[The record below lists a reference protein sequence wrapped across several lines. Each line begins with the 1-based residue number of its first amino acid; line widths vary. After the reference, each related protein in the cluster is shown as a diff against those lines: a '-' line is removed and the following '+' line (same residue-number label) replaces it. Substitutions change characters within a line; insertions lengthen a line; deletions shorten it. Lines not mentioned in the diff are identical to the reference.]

1 MHRASRPNCL
11 FVPSHSRQ
19 RGWALLRGTA
29 IAIAW
34 AAAVGSLPAGHALS
48 ATDGSAGQARLP
60 ELVRTKHRTFSIPF
74 RLPAAQ
80 DADAAPQRVIMSVS
94 KDLGGSWEAAG
105 EVAPAVGTFTYQAGS
120 DGEYWF
126 RLRAIDRRGRARG
139 GEGPD
144 MRVLLDAAGP
154 RLAARVWKGVDGEIL
169 CRYAAID
176 DSIRMDSLTLEYRT
190 ADAQGWKTVAAE
202 GVLSRESPAHLVGE
216 EIWWAGEKVEALTAR
231 ITVADSAGNQT
242 VRQFTMEATDPNID
256 QTALAQELGAPSLP
270 TQETPAES
278 TASRP
283 VTQAYSATDGGRP
296 AGGWTAET
304 AAAWSAEQ
312 PRASAAGGQTDRG
325 SEPQSVL
332 VRRTASPAIVSSDAL
347 AAGDPTGGRSLLAST
362 SASAAASTSGSGG
375 HALPLTAQSSGGPQP
390 LEYRGRPLQL
400 SRSRRFSWDYELP
413 AERPNATR
421 LRVELWSTRDGG
433 LSWQKT
439 AVDDDAQSPINV
451 VLPAAGL
458 YGFRLEIMPDLPD
471 SNSGPMPG
479 DAAESWIGIDEDPPH
494 VELLGA
500 ARLSEV
506 ENSGI
511 VIRYTSRDQLPAPKT
526 TRLLFSPN
534 AEGPWATIATEVDN
548 QGDYRWQPDRV
559 TPARVYLRIEVTD
572 AAGNVGAVTSPE
584 PVTVSTTRVIGRLGG
599 VRTLP
604 ATP

>member
-1 MHRASRPNCL
+1 MLSSLRPNCL
-11 FVPSHSRQ
+11 SVTSHSRQ
-19 RGWALLRGTA
+19 RGWALLRGAA
-29 IAIAW
+29 ITIAW
-34 AAAVGSLPAGHALS
+34 AAAVGGLPAGPALS
-48 ATDGSAGQARLP
+48 AAEGSTGQISLP

-80 DADAAPQRVIMSVS
+80 DADATPQRVIMSVS

-126 RLRAIDRRGRARG
+126 RLRSIDRKGRARG

-176 DSIRMDSLTLEYRT
+176 DSIRMDSLRLEYRT
-190 ADAQGWKTVAAE
+190 TDAQGWKTVAAE

-242 VRQFTMEATDPNID
+242 VRQFAMAATDPNID

-283 VTQAYSATDGGRP
+283 VAQAYSATDEGRP
-296 AGGWTAET
+296 SGGWTAET

-312 PRASAAGGQTDRG
+312 PRAATAGGQVVQG

-332 VRRTASPAIVSSDAL
+332 VRRPAGPSAAPSDTL
-347 AAGDPTGGRSLLAST
+347 AAGIPTGGRSLLAST
-362 SASAAASTSGSGG
+362 SASGR
-375 HALPLTAQSSGGPQP
+375 HALPMTAQSSGGPQP
-390 LEYRGRPLQL
+390 MEYRGRPLQL
-400 SRSRRFSWDYELP
+400 SRSRRFAWDYELP

-439 AVDDDAQSPINV
+439 AVDDDAQSPVNV

-458 YGFRLEIMPDLPD
+458 YGFRLEITPDLPD
-471 SNSGPMPG
+471 GNSGPMPG

-511 VIRYTSRDQLPAPKT
+511 VIRYTSRDQLPASKT

-559 TPARVYLRIEVTD
+559 TPARVYLRIEVAD

-584 PVTVSTTRVIGRLGG
+584 PVTVSTTRVVGRLGG

-604 ATP
+604 AAP

>member
-1 MHRASRPNCL
+1 MCRASRPNCL
-11 FVPSHSRQ
+11 SVPSHSCQ
-19 RGWALLRGTA
+19 RGWTLLRGTA
-29 IAIAW
+29 IAIVW
-34 AAAVGSLPAGHALS
+34 AATVGSLPAGRELS
-48 ATDGSAGQARLP
+48 AAEGSAGQVGLP

-126 RLRAIDRRGRARG
+126 RLRAIDRKGRARG

-154 RLAARVWKGVDGEIL
+154 RLAARVWKGADGEIL

-176 DSIRMDSLTLEYRT
+176 DSIRMDSLRLEYRT

-270 TQETPAES
+270 TQEIPAES
-278 TASRP
+278 TASQP

-296 AGGWTAET
+296 SGGWTAET

-312 PRASAAGGQTDRG
+312 PRAAAAGGQTGRG

-332 VRRTASPAIVSSDAL
+332 VRRTAGPAAVSSDAD

-362 SASAAASTSGSGG
+362 SASGGHTLGG
-375 HALPLTAQSSGGPQP
+375 HALPLTAQPPGGPQP

-400 SRSRRFSWDYELP
+400 SRSRRFAWDYELP

-471 SNSGPMPG
+471 GTSGPMPG

-526 TRLLFSPN
+526 ARLLFSPN

-559 TPARVYLRIEVTD
+559 TPARVYLRIEVAD

-604 ATP
+604 AAP